1 DYHREATW
9 KEVEDAYEAYKG
21 FYVKFH
27 QDHPNA
33 TTDCYEEFLE
43 TLGNQERGSWALL
56 VGRTADRAASR
67 RRDITG

>member
-1 DYHREATW
+1 HNPKAT
-9 KEVEDAYEAYKG
+9 KEEVGKAYEAYND

-43 TLGNQERGSWALL
+43 TLGKQ
-56 VGRTADRAASR
+56 
-67 RRDITG
+67 